1 MLDQTTLPPQIQTC
15 PHTDELT
22 VFVGAPH
29 NIALCNDCYF
39 EQVATFGK
47 KGQTLRKASTEQISS
62 LENVLITVSDSVQSC
77 EDLQTNIGG
86 IESLEAEVIQ
96 MVERQF
102 EQLKSVIDE
111 KKADASNTIKHL
123 ESVKNYRP
131 PATDFTSETLTSL
144 QQFK

>member
-1 MLDQTTLPPQIQTC
+1 
-15 PHTDELT
+15 
-22 VFVGAPH
+22 
-29 NIALCNDCYF
+29 
-39 EQVATFGK
+39 
-47 KGQTLRKASTEQISS
+47 LRKACTEQISS

-86 IESLEAEVIQ
+86 MESLETEVIQ
-96 MVERQF
+96 KVERQF

-111 KKADASNTIKHL
+111 KKADATNTIKHL

-144 QQFK
+144 QQFKQEIHDLLQKLKGMNTSANYLDVLKE